1 VAEPAPVPVQVK
13 LTKPEP
19 ETPKPPPAAPVPLH
33 PAVAAVP
40 ATNYNIPAF
49 IAAARGGRDKGKWIL
64 FGSAAAFLGVVWAA
78 ISLLAK

>member
-1 VAEPAPVPVQVK
+1 
-13 LTKPEP
+13 
-19 ETPKPPPAAPVPLH
+19 LH